1 MNNINIEEFE
11 KIKKELEEIKIKN
24 KELEVKIIKNNRET
38 TRKI

>member
-11 KIKKELEEIKIKN
+11 KIK